1 LAFYKLMVV
10 AYQLHN
16 RMPRITA
23 IKQPA
28 EFINRIAQ
36 AKQWFAAE

>member
-1 LAFYKLMVV
+1 MTLYKLMVV
-10 AYQLHN
+10 TYQLHN

-28 EFINRIAQ
+28 EFINRITQ